1 MAKVIQLAKD
11 LLKGGNKED
20 IYPKTTASAVF
31 VNDYSGSQ
39 TTLDQIIKGTLV
51 VGISGS
57 FPDSPQYTDPDINF
71 TDIYEAFNKGWDIIL
86 EWSITNHYSNTNGT
100 RTFRLIEV
108 TRVAKDIT
116 FKFMC
121 NSFLKENDNI
131 YILTVSTT
139 GLSVDTYP
147 ILSPLYT
154 TLDVNGNITEG
165 ATVSEIISNVT
176 NKRRPI
182 NLSAILSLPIDNNST
197 VYYQFTLES
206 FKTISN
212 VSTVVFSCIHKGGSS
227 LVRTTATAST
237 NDTKFTISSES
248 I

>member
-31 VNDYSGSQ
+31 VNDYSGNQ

-51 VGISGS
+51 VSISGS

-71 TDIYEAFNKGWDIIL
+71 TSIYEALNKRWDVIL
-86 EWSITNHYSNTNGT
+86 EWNVTNYHSNTSGT

-108 TRVAKDIT
+108 TRVSRDVT

-121 NSFLKENDNI
+121 TSFLKEDDNI
-131 YILTVSTT
+131 YILTVSTN

-147 ILSPLYT
+147 ILSPLYA
-154 TLDVNGNITEG
+154 TLDGNGNITEG

-182 NLSAILSLPIDNNST
+182 NLSAILSLPGNDSM
-197 VYYQFTLES
+197 YYQFTLES

-212 VSTVVFSCIHKGGSS
+212 VSTVVFSCIHKMNNN

-237 NDTKFTISSES
+237 SDIKFSISSES

>member
-20 IYPKTTASAVF
+20 IYPNTTASAVF
-31 VNDYSGSQ
+31 VNDYSGNQ

-51 VGISGS
+51 VSISGS

-71 TDIYEAFNKGWDIIL
+71 TSIYEALNKRWDVIL
-86 EWSITNHYSNTNGT
+86 EWNVTNYHSNTSGT

-108 TRVAKDIT
+108 TRVSRDVT

-121 NSFLKENDNI
+121 TSFLKEDDNI
-131 YILTVSTT
+131 YILTVSTN

-147 ILSPLYT
+147 ILSPLYA
-154 TLDVNGNITEG
+154 TLDGNGNITEG

-182 NLSAILSLPIDNNST
+182 NLSAILSLPNADNSM
-197 VYYQFTLES
+197 YYQFTLES

-212 VSTVVFSCIHKGGSS
+212 VSTVVFSCIHQMGDN

-237 NDTKFTISSES
+237 SDIKFSISSES